1 MAEAVDLT
9 TAAEL
14 GIQVSVENAI
24 QNVLGNTDSNMTM
37 AAAQDIVNL
46 ENTISR
52 KFKSLTESITDVA
65 KGISNLRS
73 SQDET
78 ARQSADAALAAEEQN
93 SPLGRMA
100 DTLDD
105 ILLFLQEKFKPTGLG
120 SEDANVGM
128 LAPRGD
134 EPAKLEEKKKDEKAD
149 TKNDGSVFVGGTIVA
164 ATLMAIKDKLN
175 ETWVGLTQTFLK
187 PFTALKL
194 AIGKLPNY
202 IKNLNTRFPKITK
215 FITDLSSKIKQF
227 GGKVWTNFATKFP
240 KLAKRLESVMS
251 VVKNFGSSITKTVK
265 NFNLGKFFAPVT
277 NALTKL
283 TGGAGFGLKGL
294 SKFMSPVLGI
304 FKKLALPI
312 TLVLEAFE
320 AFKMIFV
327 GSFTKNAEAL
337 SESISE
343 KGILGRAWYGFTHMF
358 QTVATFGYELVET
371 FKAVMGA
378 VGTFLD
384 PIKDGFMSLIDTIVE
399 YFYKMYNY
407 MADSTM
413 GSFLGMEK
421 LETEGMKKTN
431 RINALLRNSNMAQ
444 NDTTTDRVSKWMERG
459 AKVGVELKDDDDYLS
474 YSKKVKAA
482 EAAAKAKKIQEEAA
496 TLKKTNPEPYG
507 VGRYQN
513 QQNIQQNSIQNN
525 TNFEVQMPSAG
536 DMLNQ

>member
-9 TAAEL
+9 AAAEL

-93 SPLGRMA
+93 SPLSRMA

-120 SEDANVGM
+120 TEDANVGM
-128 LAPRGD
+128 LAPRQD
-134 EPAKLEEKKKDEKAD
+134 EPVKLKEEKKDVKAEKE
-149 TKNDGSVFVGGTIVA
+149 KDGSVFVGGTIVA

-175 ETWVGLTQTFLK
+175 ETWTGLTQTFLK

-251 VVKNFGSSITKTVK
+251 VVKNFGSSITKAVK

-277 NALTKL
+277 NALKTL

-294 SKFMSPVLGI
+294 AKFMSPVLGI

-384 PIKDGFMSLIDTIVE
+384 PIKDGFMNLIDTVTE
-399 YFYKMYNY
+399 YFYKVYNY
-407 MADSTM
+407 MADSTV

-421 LETEGMKKTN
+421 METEGMKKDN
-431 RINALLRNSNMAQ
+431 KIKSILRNSNMLE
-444 NDTTTDRVSKWMERG
+444 NDTTKGRVSKWMERG
-459 AKVGVELKDDDDYLS
+459 AKVGVDLEDVDDYRSLQL
-474 YSKKVKAA
+474 KVQAA
-482 EAAAKAKKIQEEAA
+482 EKAKKMQEDGA
-496 TLKKTNPEPYG
+496 TLRKTSPEPYG

-525 TNFEVQMPSAG
+525 TNIEVQMPSAG

>member
-93 SPLGRMA
+93 SPLSRMA

-134 EPAKLEEKKKDEKAD
+134 EPAKLEEEKPKEDKKVD

-358 QTVATFGYELVET
+358 QTLATFGYELVET
-371 FKAVMGA
+371 FKALA
-378 VGTFLD
+378 EAAFTFLD
-384 PIKDGFMSLIDTIVE
+384 PIKAAFLNIVDTITE
-399 YFYKMYNY
+399 YVFKVYNL

-421 LETEGMKKTN
+421 METEGMKKDN
-431 RINALLRNSNMAQ
+431 KIKALLRNSGMSQ
-444 NDTTTDRVSKWMERG
+444 NDTTKDRVSKWMERG
-459 AKVGVELKDDDDYLS
+459 AKVGVDLEDVDDYRSLQL
-474 YSKKVKAA
+474 KVQAA
-482 EAAAKAKKIQEEAA
+482 EKAKKMQDESA

-525 TNFEVQMPSAG
+525 TNIEVQMPSAG

>member
-9 TAAEL
+9 ASAEL
-14 GIQVSVENAI
+14 GIKVSVENAI
-24 QNVLGNTDSNMTM
+24 QNVLGNTDPNSTM

-52 KFKSLTESITDVA
+52 KFSGLTKSIGEVA
-65 KGISNLRS
+65 RKIGDLGS
-73 SQDET
+73 SQAET

-93 SPLGRMA
+93 SPLSRMA

-120 SEDANVGM
+120 TEDANVGM
-128 LAPRGD
+128 LAPKGD
-134 EPAKLEEKKKDEKAD
+134 EPAQLGEEKPKEDKKVD
-149 TKNDGSVFVGGTIVA
+149 TKNDGSIFVAGTIVA
-164 ATLMAIKDKLN
+164 ATMMAIKDKLN
-175 ETWVGLTQTFLK
+175 ETWVGVTQTFLK
-187 PFTALKL
+187 PVAAIKL
-194 AIGKLPNY
+194 AFQPWGKTLSRTNLQFQKLTSQIINV
-202 IKNLNTRFPKITK
+202 IKRTK
-215 FITDLSSKIKQF
+215 GFQRISKIFISLADAGRKVAQVIRNM
-227 GGKVWTNFATKFP
+227 GG
-240 KLAKRLESVMS
+240 
-251 VVKNFGSSITKTVK
+251 SITKAVK
-265 NFNLGKFFAPVT
+265 NFNLGRFFKPVT
-277 NALTKL
+277 EIIKKL
-283 TGGAGFGLKGL
+283 TGGPGFGLKGL
-294 SKFMSPVLGI
+294 FKFMGPVLGV

-358 QTVATFGYELVET
+358 QTISTFGYELVET
-371 FKAVMGA
+371 FKAVIEMA
-378 VGTFLD
+378 GTFLD
-384 PIKDGFMSLIDTIVE
+384 PVIEAFHNLTDTISNM
-399 YFYKMYNY
+399 FIDMYNF

-413 GSFLGMEK
+413 GSFFGMEK
-421 LETEGMKKTN
+421 IETEEARKMD
-431 RINALLRNSNMAQ
+431 RRNALRRSLDVYGDDAKADRL
-444 NDTTTDRVSKWMERG
+444 TDQLIERG
-459 AKVGVELKDDDDYLS
+459 AKVGVELEDGDDLKSFRD
-474 YSKKVKAA
+474 KIRAA
-482 EAAAKAKKIQEEAA
+482 EKAKKMQEEAA

-525 TNFEVQMPSAG
+525 TNIEVQMPSAG

>member
-120 SEDANVGM
+120 TEDANVGM
-128 LAPRGD
+128 LAPRQD
-134 EPAKLEEKKKDEKAD
+134 EPVKLKEEKKDEKAE
-149 TKNDGSVFVGGTIVA
+149 KEKDGSVFVGGTIVA

-175 ETWVGLTQTFLK
+175 ETWTGLTQTFLK

-202 IKNLNTRFPKITK
+202 IKNLNTRFPKLTK

-227 GGKVWTNFATKFP
+227 GGKVWSNFATKFP

-251 VVKNFGSSITKTVK
+251 VVKNFGSSITKAVK

-277 NALTKL
+277 NALKTL

-294 SKFMSPVLGI
+294 AKFMSPVLGI

-371 FKAVMGA
+371 FKAVTGA

-384 PIKDGFMSLIDTIVE
+384 PIKDGFMNLIDTIVE

-413 GSFLGMEK
+413 GSFFGMEK
-421 LETEGMKKTN
+421 LETEGMKKDN
-431 RINALLRNSNMAQ
+431 KIKSILRNSNMAQ

-459 AKVGVELKDDDDYLS
+459 AKVGVDLEDVDDYRSLQL
-474 YSKKVKAA
+474 KVKAA

-525 TNFEVQMPSAG
+525 TNIEVQMPSAG

>member
-52 KFKSLTESITDVA
+52 KFKALTNSITDVA

-120 SEDANVGM
+120 TEDANVGM
-128 LAPRGD
+128 LAPRED
-134 EPAKLEEKKKDEKAD
+134 EPAKLEEQKKKEEKAKAD
-149 TKNDGSVFVGGTIVA
+149 SGSIFVAGTLTA
-164 ATLMAIKDKLN
+164 AALTAIKDKID
-175 ETWVGLTQTFLK
+175 ETWSGVTMAILK
-187 PFTALKL
+187 PYIAIKEALK
-194 AIGKLPNY
+194 GLP
-202 IKNLNTRFPKITK
+202 KVFDSLKTRISNFT
-215 FITDLSSKIKQF
+215 
-227 GGKVWTNFATKFP
+227 GKVWRGFQAKFP
-240 KLAKRLESVMS
+240 KLAKFIDRAVDSVRGFKDS
-251 VVKNFGSSITKTVK
+251 IVKAVK
-265 NFNLGKFFAPVT
+265 NFNLGRFFKPLFDSIKSVA
-277 NALTKL
+277 
-283 TGGAGFGLKGL
+283 GGGGFGKVIGILK
-294 SKFMSPVLGI
+294 KF
-304 FKKLALPI
+304 ALPL
-312 TLVLEAFE
+312 TLVMEAFE

-327 GSFTKNAEAL
+327 GSFSKNAQAL
-337 SESISE
+337 SDSISD
-343 KGILGRAWYGFTHMF
+343 KGVLGQAWYGFTHMF
-358 QTVATFGYELVET
+358 QTIATFGYEVVET
-371 FKAVMGA
+371 FKAVSEA
-378 VGTFLD
+378 AHTFFD
-384 PIKDGFMSLIDTIVE
+384 PIKNGFEKLMDELSSIYIT
-399 YFYKMYNY
+399 MYN
-407 MADSTM
+407 AIASKSM
-413 GSFLGMEK
+413 GLLDVIPTKEMEEMDRRSFLKQGI
-421 LETEGMKKTN
+421 LERGGSAGQAEMQTEAL
-431 RINALLRNSNMAQ
+431 IN
-444 NDTTTDRVSKWMERG
+444 RG
-459 AKVGVELKDDDDYLS
+459 AKVGVELEDGDDERTF
-474 YSKKVKAA
+474 KARIKAA
-482 EAAAKAKKIQEEAA
+482 EKAKKMQEDGA

-525 TNFEVQMPSAG
+525 TNIEVQMPSAG

>member
-9 TAAEL
+9 ASAEL

-52 KFKSLTESITDVA
+52 KFNALTKSIGEVA
-65 KGISNLRS
+65 RKIGDLGS
-73 SQDET
+73 SQAET

-93 SPLGRMA
+93 SPLSRMA

-120 SEDANVGM
+120 TEDANVGM

-134 EPAKLEEKKKDEKAD
+134 DPTKLEEEKPKEDKKVD

-202 IKNLNTRFPKITK
+202 IKNLNTRFPKLTK

-227 GGKVWTNFATKFP
+227 GGKQWTNFATKFP

-251 VVKNFGSSITKTVK
+251 VVKNFGTSITKAVK
-265 NFNLGKFFAPVT
+265 NFNLGKFFAPLT
-277 NALTKL
+277 TALRTL
-283 TGGAGFGLKGL
+283 TGGPGFGLRGL
-294 SKFMSPVLGI
+294 SKFMSPVLAV

-312 TLVLEAFE
+312 TLVLEAFD

-358 QTVATFGYELVET
+358 QTIATFGYELVET
-371 FKAVMGA
+371 FKAVIDA
-378 VGTFLD
+378 ALSFWPT
-384 PIKDGFMSLIDTIVE
+384 IKNGFSDLIDSLAT
-399 YFYKMYNY
+399 YFIDMYNY
-407 MADSTM
+407 MADSSM
-413 GSFLGMEK
+413 GYFFGMEK
-421 LETEGMKKTN
+421 IETEEARKMDRRASLKRSLNLKDEA
-431 RINALLRNSNMAQ
+431 RADRM
-444 NDTTTDRVSKWMERG
+444 TDQLIERG
-459 AKVGVELKDDDDYLS
+459 AKVGVELEDGDDFKS
-474 YSKKVKAA
+474 FKNRIQAT
-482 EAAAKAKKIQEEAA
+482 ERAKKAQEEAA
-496 TLKKTNPEPYG
+496 TLKKTNPEQYG

>member
-9 TAAEL
+9 AAAEL

-134 EPAKLEEKKKDEKAD
+134 EPTKLEEEKPKEDKKVD

-277 NALTKL
+277 NALKTL

-294 SKFMSPVLGI
+294 AKFMSPVLGI

-358 QTVATFGYELVET
+358 QTISTFGYELVET
-371 FKAVMGA
+371 FKAVIEMA
-378 VGTFLD
+378 GTFLD
-384 PIKDGFMSLIDTIVE
+384 RVIEAFHSLTDTISNM
-399 YFYKMYNY
+399 FIDMYNY
-407 MADSTM
+407 VAGWIPGMDEIPTEEARKMDRRGALKRSLNLGDEARADRM
-413 GSFLGMEK
+413 
-421 LETEGMKKTN
+421 
-431 RINALLRNSNMAQ
+431 
-444 NDTTTDRVSKWMERG
+444 TDQLIERG
-459 AKVGVELKDDDDYLS
+459 AKVGVELEDGDDFKS
-474 YSKKVKAA
+474 FKNRIQAT
-482 EAAAKAKKIQEEAA
+482 ERAKKAQEEAA

-525 TNFEVQMPSAG
+525 TNVEVQMPSAG